1 MFDPGKEGDMSNLVE
16 TGDAVALDAEK
27 SLPSKSYERKTIVA
41 SSFGAL
47 LEWYDLYIYAALT
60 ATFAELFFP
69 PGNEVAAMLAS
80 LAIFGAAFI
89 LRPIGA
95 LLFGY
100 FGDRYGRKRTFLAT
114 IWLMGVATIGIGLLP
129 TYAQIGVLAPV
140 LLVTLR
146 LAQGLALGG
155 EVGGAATYLT
165 ENAAPGRRG
174 FATSWLQTTATIGL
188 LLSIV
193 VVTVVR
199 LSMDNATF
207 TAWGWRIP
215 FVLSIVLLAVSV
227 YLRRGLSESPVF
239 TRMKSKGRVSENPIS
254 ASLSN
259 GRNVRNMFILLF
271 SVASGVGI
279 LYGTGH
285 FYSAYFLA
293 NVLKVEPTTSN
304 ILMSCALVLATP
316 FYVLFGWLS
325 DKIGR
330 KWIMVSAC
338 LLAAVTTQPVFKGL
352 THFANPALEK
362 FQSENTIVVEGSDCS
377 FRLFSPA
384 VTACDKTRNFLNG
397 VGVTYTF
404 KETPV
409 GSPVRVEVAGAQIT
423 GFDAGAL
430 KAAMK
435 QAGWPETADLSQVN
449 KPVVVLL
456 LWYLVVLLTMVYGP
470 IVSFMVEL
478 FPAHLRYTSLSLPF
492 HIGSGWFGGML
503 PFVLTSINAAQGSIY
518 AGLWYPVI
526 VLLVSFTVGALFI
539 RETRQ
544 NSID

>member
-1 MFDPGKEGDMSNLVE
+1 MSNLVE
-16 TGDAVALDAEK
+16 TGENAGLDVTPIT
-27 SLPSKSYERKTIVA
+27 PSRSYEKRTIIA

-69 PGNEVAAMLAS
+69 PGNEVAATLAS

-95 LLFGY
+95 LVFGY

-114 IWLMGVATIGIGLLP
+114 IWLMGVATVGIGLLP
-129 TYAQIGVLAPV
+129 TYSQIGLLAPV

-174 FATSWLQTTATIGL
+174 LATSWLQTTATIGL

-199 LSMDNATF
+199 LSMDSASF
-207 TAWGWRIP
+207 SAWGWRIP
-215 FVLSIVLLAVSV
+215 FVLSVILLAVSV

-239 TRMKSKGRVSENPIS
+239 ARMKSKGQVSDNPIT

-271 SVASGVGI
+271 SVASGVGV
-279 LYGTGH
+279 LYGVGH

-293 NVLKVEPTTSN
+293 NTLKVEPTTAN
-304 ILMSCALVLATP
+304 ILMSCALILATP

-338 LLAAVTTQPVFKGL
+338 LLAAVTTQPVFKAL
-352 THFANPALEK
+352 THFANPVLER
-362 FQSENTIVVEGSDCS
+362 FQSENAIVVEGSDCS

-384 VTACDKTRNFLNG
+384 LTPCDKARNFLNG
-397 VGVTYTF
+397 LGVTYAF
-404 KETPV
+404 KETPA
-409 GSPVRVEVAGAQIT
+409 GSPVSVEVAGSRIN
-423 GFDAGAL
+423 GFDPAAIKG
-430 KAAMK
+430 AMK
-435 QAGWPETADLSQVN
+435 QAGWPEAADLSQVN
-449 KPVVVLL
+449 RPVVVLL

-503 PFVLTSINAAQGSIY
+503 PFVLTSINASYGSIY

-526 VLLVSFTVGALFI
+526 ILLVSFIVGALFI

>member
-1 MFDPGKEGDMSNLVE
+1 MPNLVE
-16 TGDAVALDAEK
+16 AGDTVGLEAAK
-27 SLPSKSYERKTIVA
+27 GGPSKVYQRRTIIA

-60 ATFAELFFP
+60 AVFAELFFP

-95 LLFGY
+95 LVFGY

-114 IWLMGVATIGIGLLP
+114 IWLMGISTIGIGLLP
-129 TYAQIGVLAPV
+129 TYTQIGVLAPV
-140 LLVTLR
+140 LLVVLR

-174 FATSWLQTTATIGL
+174 LATSWLQTTATIGL

-199 LSMDNATF
+199 LSMDNAAF

-215 FVLSIVLLAVSV
+215 FLVSAVLLAVSV
-227 YLRRGLSESPVF
+227 YLRRGLEESPVF
-239 TRMKSKGRVSENPIS
+239 ARLKSKGRISGNPIS

-259 GRNVRNMFILLF
+259 GRNVKNMFILLF
-271 SVASGVGI
+271 SVASGVGV
-279 LYGTGH
+279 LYGSGH
-285 FYSAYFLA
+285 FYSAYFLT

-304 ILMSCALVLATP
+304 ILMSCALMLATP
-316 FYVLFGWLS
+316 FYVFFGWLS

-338 LLAAVTTQPVFKGL
+338 LIAAVTTLPVFKAI
-352 THFANPALEK
+352 THFANPALET
-362 FQSENTIVVEGSDCS
+362 FQSGNTVIIEGSDCS

-384 VTACDKTRNFLNG
+384 QTDCDKARNFLNG
-397 VGVTYTF
+397 AGVTYTF
-404 KETPV
+404 TETPI
-409 GSPVRVEVAGAQIT
+409 GSPMQIDVAGSKII
-423 GFDAGAL
+423 GFDPVAIKVAL
-430 KAAMK
+430 K

-449 KPVVVLL
+449 KPVVVL

-478 FPAHLRYTSLSLPF
+478 FPAQLRYTSLSLPY

-503 PFVLTSINAAQGSIY
+503 PFVLTSINAAYGSIY

-526 VLLVSFTVGALFI
+526 VLAVSFIVGALFI